1 MIEFQLDDKTFTL
14 HETSA
19 AAAEAAAQRAEA
31 AAETVSGSVAQI
43 ATNTQDITALKEDFG
58 DMSDLETEDKSSIVA
73 AINEAMGSGGGLD
86 LADLTMAAA
95 VSQTAGYSTL
105 TLSDDQGTSKSVEI
119 PVNTLSNQDTE
130 YIDNLVQEY
139 LQTLVVDGDGGEY

>member
-1 MIEFQLDDKTFTL
+1 MAEGITL
-14 HETSA
+14 KRIIDMDE
-19 AAAEAAAQRAEA
+19 AAELSSSDYAL
-31 AAETVSGSVAQI
+31 VDS
-43 ATNTQDITALKEDFG
+43 ATGGPKKFALGNELSQLKEDLG
-58 DMSDLETEDKSSIVA
+58 DLSDLETEDKSSIVA
-73 AINEAMGSGGGLD
+73 AINEAMESGGGLD
-86 LADLTMAAA
+86 LADLNMAAA